1 MNAKRTRSTVDLTTT
16 IALAAQH
23 LSLKSELRR
32 THAQRAHS
40 FVVTST
46 RQLRVYDAAGQE
58 LWPERTVPDDQL
70 LALAQDAAALH
81 GFGHWLLDDTTHF
94 QADGE
99 WRVLPAQPQLLNL
112 PW

>member
-23 LSLKSELRR
+23 LNLKSELRS
-32 THAQRAHS
+32 THTPGAHS

-46 RQLRVYDAAGQE
+46 GQLRVYDAAGQE
-58 LWPERTVPDDQL
+58 RWPASHVSDDQM

-81 GFGHWLLDDTTHF
+81 GFGHWLLDDPAHPQTG
-94 QADGE
+94 GE
-99 WRVLPAQPQLLNL
+99 WRVLPEHPQLPNL